1 MRRLYH
7 TLTPYVLMLFVTVLV
22 TVVMDRWRNL
32 LEPSISALIYLLM
45 VVIGT
50 TVWGIGPGL
59 VAAFASFFAFNYFFI
74 APIYGFDL
82 TRIQGIVELVIF
94 IVIAVITS
102 QLVRRAQAG
111 RAEAQSREQEAVYL
125 HELSMTLADARSE
138 ETSARLIAEHIRRAF
153 QAHIV
158 IITVQYASQPPSLF
172 QTPSNATTHK
182 PADETAPL
190 MTSNGPSGSIRIWR
204 SNKAFTEAE
213 KRLLNTFAGQTALAI
228 ERAALAQAENRAK
241 MLEESDR
248 LKSALLSS
256 VSHELRTPLA
266 TIRAAATSLRSG
278 EVDWESDSRANL
290 LNAIDEEARH
300 LNRLVGNL
308 LDMSRIESGAL
319 NPDFQWNDLGEII
332 SSVLDRSLYL
342 SSTHEIRIELPDDLP
357 LVPVDYIQIEQV
369 FTNLISNGLKYA
381 STNTEIVLCANIKDD
396 SVQVEVKNDGL
407 GVPAEHLPLIFE
419 KFYRPPNAKRET
431 GTGIG
436 LSICKGIVE
445 AHGGRIWAENL
456 PDSFVVRFTLPLH
469 RTGMPQPL
477 TPTEPEP
484 T

>member
-1 MRRLYH
+1 MMLLV
-7 TLTPYVLMLFVTVLV
+7 TLFVTA
-22 TVVMDRWRNL
+22 VMDRWRDL

-50 TVWGIGPGL
+50 SVWGLGPGL
-59 VAAFASFFAFNYFFI
+59 LAVVVAFFAFNYFFI
-74 APIYGFDL
+74 PSIYGFDIN
-82 TRIQGIVELVIF
+82 RVQGLAELVIF
-94 IVIAVITS
+94 LIIAVIMS

-111 RAEAQSREQEAVYL
+111 RAEANSREQEAIYL
-125 HELSMTLADARSE
+125 NELSLTLADARSE

-153 QAHIV
+153 QANAVV
-158 IITVQYASQPPSLF
+158 INVQHTHHPPLIF
-172 QTPSNATTHK
+172 QTPADASTLK
-182 PADETAPL
+182 PPDETAPL
-190 MTSNGPSGSIRIWR
+190 MTSNGPLGTISIWR
-204 SNKAFTEAE
+204 ATKPFGAAE
-213 KRLLNTFAGQTALAI
+213 ERLLNTFASQTALALEVAI
-228 ERAALAQAENRAK
+228 LAQAENRAK

-278 EVDWESDSRANL
+278 EVDWESGSREKL

-332 SSVLDRSLYL
+332 SGVLDRTL
-342 SSTHEIRIELPDDLP
+342 SMTTTHSVRIEFPDDLP
-357 LVPVDYIQIEQV
+357 LVPVDYVQIEQV

-381 STNTEIVLCANIKDD
+381 WPETEIVVSARIEEDTTVHV
-396 SVQVEVKNDGL
+396 SVHNEGP
-407 GVPAEHLPLIFE
+407 GIPAEHLAQIFE
-419 KFYRPPNAKRET
+419 KFYRPPDAKRET

-436 LSICKGIVE
+436 LSICKGIIE

-456 PDSFVVRFTLPLH
+456 PNGFRVCFTLPLL
-469 RTGMPQPL
+469 RRDMVANTTL
-477 TPTEPEP
+477 IEPEP

>member
-1 MRRLYH
+1 
-7 TLTPYVLMLFVTVLV
+7 LT
-22 TVVMDRWRNL
+22 
-32 LEPSISALIYLLM
+32 A
-45 VVIGT
+45 
-50 TVWGIGPGL
+50 
-59 VAAFASFFAFNYFFI
+59 
-74 APIYGFDL
+74 
-82 TRIQGIVELVIF
+82 
-94 IVIAVITS
+94 
-102 QLVRRAQAG
+102 
-111 RAEAQSREQEAVYL
+111 
-125 HELSMTLADARSE
+125 
-138 ETSARLIAEHIRRAF
+138 
-153 QAHIV
+153 
-158 IITVQYASQPPSLF
+158 
-172 QTPSNATTHK
+172 
-182 PADETAPL
+182 
-190 MTSNGPSGSIRIWR
+190 NGPCGSIRIWR
-204 SNKAFTEAE
+204 SNKPINEAE
-213 KRLLNTFAGQTALAI
+213 KRLLHTFASQTALAI
-228 ERAALAQAENRAK
+228 ERAMLAQAENRAR

-278 EVDWESDSRANL
+278 EVDWESDSRSNL

-332 SSVLDRSLYL
+332 SSVLDRSLYTTA
-342 SSTHEIRIELPDDLP
+342 SHEIRIDLPDDLP
-357 LVPVDYIQIEQV
+357 LVPVDYVQIEQV

-381 STNTEIVLCANIKDD
+381 SPNTKIVLRANIKDD
-396 SVQVEVKNDGL
+396 NVQVDVANDGP
-407 GVPAEHLPLIFE
+407 GVLPEHLPLIFE

-445 AHGGRIWAENL
+445 AHRGRIWAENTQNG
-456 PDSFVVRFTLPLH
+456 FAVRFTLPLH

-477 TPTEPEP
+477 APTEPEP